1 MSLKGHCWGNAN
13 MESFFH
19 TLGTEM
25 VYFMSFNYLAE
36 AVAYIMD
43 YIHFYNHERIH
54 SGLGYLTPNYMANAA
69 EWHGVN

>member
-1 MSLKGHCWGNAN
+1 

-19 TLGTEM
+19 TLKTEM
-25 VYFMSFNYLAE
+25 VYFMNFKHLPE

-54 SGLGYLTPNYMANAA
+54 SGLGYLTPNHVANSV
-69 EWHGVN
+69 EWQGVN